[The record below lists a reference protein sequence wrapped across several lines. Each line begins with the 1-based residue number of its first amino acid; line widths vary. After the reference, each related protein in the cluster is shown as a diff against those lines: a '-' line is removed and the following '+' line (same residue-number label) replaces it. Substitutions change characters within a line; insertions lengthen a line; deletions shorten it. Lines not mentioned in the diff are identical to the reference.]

1 MRNKK
6 INKDKKYTERILDQ
20 AVRIG
25 NLDIVNALLDNG
37 AKINNKKFS
46 PLLSALNSKNFDIA
60 KILILRGADPN
71 LESNDSN
78 PLILACE
85 IGNLEIVK
93 LLIQKGARVNCK
105 NK

>member
-6 INKDKKYTERILDQ
+6 INKDKKYTERILEQ

-25 NLDIVNALLDNG
+25 NLDIVNDLLDNG

-60 KILILRGADPN
+60 KILILRGADPRDRCPGRTPGHPAFPAGPAH
-71 LESNDSN
+71 LRRCAQS
-78 PLILACE
+78 
-85 IGNLEIVK
+85 
-93 LLIQKGARVNCK
+93 
-105 NK
+105 